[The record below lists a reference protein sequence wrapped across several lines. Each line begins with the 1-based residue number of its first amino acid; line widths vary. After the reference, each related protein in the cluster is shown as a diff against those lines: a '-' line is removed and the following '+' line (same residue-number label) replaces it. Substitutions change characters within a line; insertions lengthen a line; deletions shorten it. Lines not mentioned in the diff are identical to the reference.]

1 MIQVMR
7 IGFSCPVLPGHMYPM
22 TTLARKVRERGH
34 EVFFLGIPDAEPMVR
49 AAGLEFFPYG
59 EALFPAGEMAR
70 RVRILSQLS
79 GMKGIQFTLNLF
91 RDTVRAAF
99 DDAERA
105 IRESR
110 ADALVLDVTCRGLN
124 LVAMHLAVPFMHVSN
139 AMHFDFSG
147 HTPLCLVGTPYRP
160 GALAFVRNSLT
171 VRGFLFMGAQV
182 TRIERAYAKRVGL
195 AINVADPHAH
205 HSRLGQLTQT
215 PREFD
220 FPGSHWP
227 AHFHTGPF
235 HDASLRAPIDF
246 PWDRL
251 TGEPLIYASM
261 GTLQNGSEQIF
272 NAIAAAAQAP
282 GRQLVLSIGANLD
295 SSKITPLAANTI
307 VVKNAPQ
314 LEVLKRASLCITHA
328 GLNTALESLSAGV
341 PMVAIPITNDQPG
354 VAARVAYTRTGVV
367 LNAKKL
373 AGKAGIEKLRAAV
386 DSVLTDPSYRENAQS
401 IQRAIAETNGLGKAA
416 GIIDRTL
423 REAVSARE
431 TKAVPMPAE
440 IAAS

>member
-1 MIQVMR
+1 
-7 IGFSCPVLPGHMYPM
+7 
-22 TTLARKVRERGH
+22 
-34 EVFFLGIPDAEPMVR
+34 
-49 AAGLEFFPYG
+49 
-59 EALFPAGEMAR
+59 
-70 RVRILSQLS
+70 
-79 GMKGIQFTLNLF
+79 
-91 RDTVRAAF
+91 
-99 DDAERA
+99 
-105 IRESR
+105 
-110 ADALVLDVTCRGLN
+110 
-124 LVAMHLAVPFMHVSN
+124 
-139 AMHFDFSG
+139 
-147 HTPLCLVGTPYRP
+147 
-160 GALAFVRNSLT
+160 
-171 VRGFLFMGAQV
+171 
-182 TRIERAYAKRVGL
+182 
-195 AINVADPHAH
+195 
-205 HSRLGQLTQT
+205 
-215 PREFD
+215 
-220 FPGSHWP
+220 
-227 AHFHTGPF
+227 
-235 HDASLRAPIDF
+235 
-246 PWDRL
+246 
-251 TGEPLIYASM
+251 
-261 GTLQNGSEQIF
+261 
-272 NAIAAAAQAP
+272 
-282 GRQLVLSIGANLD
+282 LVLSIGANLD